1 MSGLRHMLGMFLAMC
16 LALMPQVTAADEF
29 KPALLDLV
37 QETPDTFDVSWRLP
51 ARDEVTFLDI
61 HPVFPEGTRLISTPR
76 STFSGGAAVQRWE
89 IRVAGGLEGKPVR
102 IEGGAAGSVEVLV
115 RVKRL
120 DGTEQVD
127 RLLPSQSSF
136 VFTASPGSF
145 EVARTYTVIG
155 IEHILMGID
164 HLLFVFALLLL
175 VSDRRKLL
183 WTITAF
189 TAAHSIT
196 LTLATLRLVTI
207 PGPPVE
213 AAIALSIVFVATEV
227 LRDGKQGLAAR
238 KPWLV
243 AFSFGL
249 LHGLGFAGALAQVGL
264 PQNDIPLALLFFNVG
279 VELGQLVFVAAVLC
293 VLEMLKRIR
302 PARSLEPRAT
312 VIASYVIGMTA
323 TFWVFE
329 RVSAF

>member
-1 MSGLRHMLGMFLAMC
+1 MRRWYAILALLC
-16 LALMPQVTAADEF
+16 LALFPKLAQADEF

-37 QETPDTFDVSWRLP
+37 QTGHETFDVSWKLP
-51 ARDEVTFLDI
+51 AQDGETFLDI
-61 HPVFPEGTRLISTPR
+61 HPAFPEGTRLIETPR
-76 STFSGGAAVQRWE
+76 TTFSGGTAVRHWG
-89 IRVAGGLEGKPVR
+89 ILVPGGLEGKAVH
-102 IEGGAAGSVEVLV
+102 IEGSAANSIEVLV
-115 RVKRL
+115 RVARS
-120 DGTEQVD
+120 DGTQQVD
-127 RLLPSQSSF
+127 RLLPSQSGF
-136 VFTASPGSF
+136 VFTASPGTF

-155 IEHILMGID
+155 IEHILMGVD

-175 VSDRRKLL
+175 VNDRRKLL

-196 LTLATLRLVTI
+196 LTLATLHLVEI

-213 AAIALSIVFVATEV
+213 AAIALSIVFVAAEV

-249 LHGLGFAGALAQVGL
+249 LHGLGFAGALAEVGL
-264 PQNDIPLALLFFNVG
+264 PQNDIPLALLFFNIG
-279 VELGQLVFVAAVLC
+279 VELGQLAFVAAVLLALQ
-293 VLEMLKRIR
+293 VLKRIG
-302 PARSLEPRAT
+302 PVRSWAPQAMVLSA
-312 VIASYVIGMTA
+312 YVIGVTA

-329 RVSAF
+329 RIAAF